1 MSLLWL
7 MPVAPRTDMTLQT
20 ANDGILIATIAMLL
34 MAIFIIVFVA
44 YYQRKQAQYQMTV
57 KELQERHRQEL
68 MAAMFR
74 GQEAERRRLAQDLH
88 DDIGTMLSVAKMT
101 LNQLERHLDR
111 FSPERAQAHK
121 TRQLLD
127 DTLKNVRRISRDL
140 VPTTLERFGL
150 LAALEE
156 LVGNANNDLISVQLE
171 WPEKFD
177 VTTPALDVMLY
188 RIVQELTNNAIR
200 HSGATHITIRF
211 FVHENE
217 LRMAVI
223 DNGRGF
229 DIDEVVQSKQRGLGL
244 RNIESRLSVVNGHVT
259 FDVAP
264 GRGSRIIVQIPLE
277 NPKLVAL
284 LT

>member
-1 MSLLWL
+1 METPPDSL
-7 MPVAPRTDMTLQT
+7 
-20 ANDGILIATIAMLL
+20 LIATIAMLI
-34 MAIFIIVFVA
+34 MAIFIVIFVA
-44 YYQRKQAQYQMTV
+44 YYQHRQSHHQLTV
-57 KELQERHRQEL
+57 KEMLERHRQEL

-101 LNQLERHLDR
+101 LNQLERSLDR
-111 FSPERAQAHK
+111 YSPERAQAYK

-156 LVGNANNDLISVQLE
+156 LVGNATNDQVRVQLE
-171 WPEKFD
+171 GHDSFEFVAPSLE
-177 VTTPALDVMLY
+177 VMLY
-188 RIVQELTNNAIR
+188 RIVQELVTNAVR
-200 HSGATHITIRF
+200 HSGASQIVIQF
-211 FVHENE
+211 FRHEDE
-217 LRMAVI
+217 LRVAVL

-229 DIDEVVQSKQRGLGL
+229 DIDEVQQNRQRGLGL
-244 RNIESRLSVVNGHVT
+244 RSIESRLSVVEGHVT

-264 GRGSRIIVQIPLE
+264 GRGSRVIVQVPLE
-277 NPKLVAL
+277 NPKLASL
-284 LT
+284 LI

>member
-1 MSLLWL
+1 
-7 MPVAPRTDMTLQT
+7 MPDAQQIDKMLQT

-34 MAIFIIVFVA
+34 MAIFIIIFVA
-44 YYQRKQAQYQMTV
+44 YYQYKQAQHQITV
-57 KELQERHRQEL
+57 KEMQERHRQEL
-68 MAAMFR
+68 MAAVFR
-74 GQEAERRRLAQDLH
+74 GQEAERKRLAQDLH

-101 LNQLERHLDR
+101 LNQLERLLDR
-111 FSPERAQAHK
+111 YSPERAQAQK

-150 LAALEE
+150 MAALEE
-156 LVGNANNDLISVQLE
+156 LVGNANTDLVKVQLE
-171 WPEKFD
+171 RPEKLD
-177 VTTPALDVMLY
+177 RIEPALDLMLY
-188 RIVQELTNNAIR
+188 RIVQELVNNAIR
-200 HSGATHITIRF
+200 HSAATHITIRF
-211 FVHENE
+211 FIHENE
-217 LRMAVI
+217 LRLAVL
-223 DNGRGF
+223 DDGRGF
-229 DIDEVVQSKQRGLGL
+229 DIDEVIQSKQRGLGL

>member
-1 MSLLWL
+1 
-7 MPVAPRTDMTLQT
+7 MTLQT

-34 MAIFIIVFVA
+34 MAIFIIIFVA
-44 YYQRKQAQYQMTV
+44 YYQQKQAQHQITV

-101 LNQLERHLDR
+101 LNQLERNLDR
-111 FSPERAQAHK
+111 YSSERIQAHK

-156 LVGNANNDLISVQLE
+156 LINNASNDLITVQLE
-171 WPEKFD
+171 GHDSFSVVAQPME
-177 VTTPALDVMLY
+177 VMLF
-188 RIVQELTNNAIR
+188 RIVQELVTNAIR
-200 HSGATHITIRF
+200 HAGASEIVVQF
-211 FVHENE
+211 FRHDNE
-217 LRMAVI
+217 LRVAVL

-229 DIDEVVQSKQRGLGL
+229 DIDEVLQSRQRGLGL
-244 RNIESRLSVVNGHVT
+244 RNIESRLSVVDGHVT

-264 GRGSRIIVQIPLE
+264 GRGSRVIVQIPLE
-277 NPKLVAL
+277 NPKLATL

>member
-1 MSLLWL
+1 M
-7 MPVAPRTDMTLQT
+7 LQT
-20 ANDGILIATIAMLL
+20 ANDGILIASIAMLL
-34 MAIFIIVFVA
+34 MAMFIIIFVA
-44 YYQRKQAQYQMTV
+44 YYQQRHAQHQITV
-57 KELQERHRQEL
+57 KEMQERHRQEL

-101 LNQLERHLDR
+101 LNQLERYLDR
-111 FSPERAQAHK
+111 FSPERAQAQK
-121 TRQLLD
+121 TRTLLD

-156 LVGNANNDLISVQLE
+156 LVGNANTELVSVQLE
-171 WPEKFD
+171 RPETFD
-177 VTTPALDVMLY
+177 FSNTALDVMLY
-188 RIVQELTNNAIR
+188 RIVQELVNNAIR
-200 HSGATHITIRF
+200 HAGATHIIIRF

-217 LRMAVI
+217 LRLAVI
-223 DNGRGF
+223 DDGRGF

-264 GRGSRIIVQIPLE
+264 GRGSRIMVQIPLE

>member
-1 MSLLWL
+1 
-7 MPVAPRTDMTLQT
+7 MPDAQRIDMTLQT
-20 ANDGILIATIAMLL
+20 ANDGIMIATIAMLL
-34 MAIFIIVFVA
+34 MAIFIIIFVA
-44 YYQRKQAQYQMTV
+44 YYQQKQAQHQIMV

-111 FSPERAQAHK
+111 YSPERMQAQK

-156 LVGNANNDLISVQLE
+156 LVGNANTDLISVQLE
-171 WPEKFD
+171 WPERFD
-177 VTTPALDVMLY
+177 MTAPALDVMLY
-188 RIVQELTNNAIR
+188 RIVQELVNNAIR
-200 HSGATHITIRF
+200 HAGAAHITIRF
-211 FVHENE
+211 FIHESE
-217 LRMAVI
+217 LRLAVL
-223 DNGRGF
+223 DDGRGF

>member
-1 MSLLWL
+1 M
-7 MPVAPRTDMTLQT
+7 LQT
-20 ANDGILIATIAMLL
+20 ANDGILIASIAMLL
-34 MAIFIIVFVA
+34 MAMFIIIFVA
-44 YYQRKQAQYQMTV
+44 YYQQRHAQHQITV
-57 KELQERHRQEL
+57 KEMQERHRQEL

-111 FSPERAQAHK
+111 FSPERAQAQK
-121 TRQLLD
+121 TRTLLD

-156 LVGNANNDLISVQLE
+156 LVGNANTELVSVQLE
-171 WPEKFD
+171 RPETFD
-177 VTTPALDVMLY
+177 FSNTALDVMLY
-188 RIVQELTNNAIR
+188 RIVQELVNNAIR
-200 HSGATHITIRF
+200 HAGATHIIIRF

-217 LRMAVI
+217 LRLAVI
-223 DNGRGF
+223 DDGRGF

-264 GRGSRIIVQIPLE
+264 GRGSRIMVQIPLE